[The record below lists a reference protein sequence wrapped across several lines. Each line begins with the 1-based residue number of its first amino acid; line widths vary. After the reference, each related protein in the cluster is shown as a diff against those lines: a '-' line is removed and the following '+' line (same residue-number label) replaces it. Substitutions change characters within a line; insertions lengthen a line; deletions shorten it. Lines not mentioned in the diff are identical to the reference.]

1 MSIELNYTTS
11 EKAYINIHKDFLEN
25 HEKWIKDK
33 KAFLNGD
40 TLQVFDVHMNI
51 DISSLDEDFDFFKHF
66 AYTKHKWSSLISN
79 YVNFNELSLV
89 KGDVLSREAKSAT
102 NYNVMMRFSN
112 KHGHGKACLM
122 TLVFSRRPYSD
133 IPRITATMRSS
144 EMTKRLIFDL
154 TLLDRIGKFVYGE
167 NQRFEVSIFATQM
180 YLQGS
185 LSFPMF
191 DTIIPL
197 KKFMKNI
204 KGTIIYDRIMKSV
217 KKFKNKNPDDIAY
230 GSHKRNAWVLQ
241 GLNPHNRKPLYIKDC
256 QLPYTKIVNL
266 DK

>member
-1 MSIELNYTTS
+1 MAVELNYTTS
-11 EKAYINIHKDFLEN
+11 EKAYIEIHRDFLEN
-25 HEKWIKDK
+25 HQEWIEDG

-51 DISSLDEDFDFFKHF
+51 DISVLNEEFDFFKHF
-66 AYTKHKWSSLISN
+66 AYTKHKWSSLVSN
-79 YVNFNELSLV
+79 YVNFDELSLV
-89 KGDVLSREAKSAT
+89 KGEVLSRESKNAT
-102 NYNVMMRFSN
+102 NYNIMMRFSN

-167 NQRFEVSIFATQM
+167 NQRFKVSIFATQM

-191 DTIIPL
+191 DSIVPL
-197 KKFMKNI
+197 RKFMKPI
-204 KGTIIYDRIMKSV
+204 KKTVLYDRIMKSV
-217 KKFKNKNPDDIAY
+217 KKFKSIDPDKIAY

-241 GLNPHNRKPLYIKDC
+241 GLNPHNRDPLLIGDC
-256 QLPYTKIVNL
+256 HLPKSKLVDL